1 MFESIEAWASSA
13 TDDELSAAIAALDAE
28 AGARER
34 KRANAERH
42 ALALKFRRSILCPAC
57 GGRLS
62 RDGGGRFLCRSCG
75 ARSDPATG
83 TSLSSAKLP
92 PSKIRE
98 IVAMVLLDC
107 PAWVIAWIAEV
118 DQKTARYWRDRCL
131 DAAMEWSASSR
142 LSGHVWIDEMQFAP
156 TRAAGFVDG
165 VWTTYAGRIASN
177 AYLGVAVDSSGMA
190 RCRLYRK
197 LGMPTKAMVRD
208 AFADSIA
215 PGSRLTHDGS
225 SCHNLLVSSVPG
237 LVDDWHKYVRGDR
250 EYEEAMR
257 YMNLLCSYLR
267 FEFEKHKGIK
277 AAKIEAYATLFCY
290 RFSHV
295 RKHGL
300 EASIDFLF
308 GRVCGARKS
317 HTYRESF
324 RKGSEWSA

>member
-1 MFESIEAWASSA
+1 MISTEYSLRLQKMVPSIMQTS
-13 TDDELSAAIAALDAE
+13 
-28 AGARER
+28 REE
-34 KRANAERH
+34 KP
-42 ALALKFRRSILCPAC
+42 ILTP
-57 GGRLS
+57 
-62 RDGGGRFLCRSCG
+62 
-75 ARSDPATG
+75 
-83 TSLSSAKLP
+83 P
-92 PSKIRE
+92 PSSIFRVDRA
-98 IVAMVLLDC
+98 IVM
-107 PAWVIAWIAEV
+107 I
-118 DQKTARYWRDRCL
+118 
-131 DAAMEWSASSR
+131 
-142 LSGHVWIDEMQFAP
+142 
-156 TRAAGFVDG
+156 
-165 VWTTYAGRIASN
+165 
-177 AYLGVAVDSSGMA
+177 
-190 RCRLYRK
+190 
-197 LGMPTKAMVRD
+197 TKAMVRD

-225 SCHNLLVSSVPG
+225 PCHNLLVSSVPG
-237 LVDDWHKYVRGDR
+237 LVDDWHKYVKGDR

-324 RKGSEWSA
+324 RKSAEWST